1 MTSQVLFCALAVLC
15 VMNVPLAICMGVA
28 SFLALYAH
36 GSVPFLLL
44 VQRMFTGSDSFTLL
58 AIPLFM
64 IAGRLM
70 EWGGISK
77 RLINLSTNVVGGM
90 WGGMGNVA
98 VLACMFFAAISGS
111 APATVVAIGSIMVP
125 AMVEE
130 GYDKAFS
137 VALLAAAGIIGVII
151 PPSILFVSYGVS
163 LGTSI
168 GKLFVAGVIPGIVMG
183 LSLMLVCYITAR
195 RNGWKSNVQPTLEG
209 FLSSLRES
217 IWGLMMP
224 IIILGGI
231 YGGIFT
237 PTESAAVACV
247 YSVFVGMCIYREL
260 SLKKLY
266 ISLYEAG
273 TTSAMVLL
281 IIATATAMGWI
292 MTTEEIPIKVAT
304 ALSSLAQNKYM
315 LLLFLNLM
323 LLVTGCLMEPNAAI
337 IILGPIFLPLL
348 QTAEI
353 DLVHFGVVMVVNMA
367 IGMLTPPLGVNLFV
381 AQSLQKDVSIKNIV
395 VAALPM
401 LGILLANLM
410 LFTYVPSLS
419 TVLLRFFKV

>member
-1 MTSQVLFCALAVLC
+1 
-15 VMNVPLAICMGVA
+15 MGLA
-28 SFLALYAH
+28 SFLALYVD
-36 GSVPFLLL
+36 GSVPLLLL

-77 RLINLSTNVVGGM
+77 RLINLSMNVVGGM
-90 WGGMGNVA
+90 WGGLGNVA

-125 AMVEE
+125 AMVKD

-168 GKLFVAGVIPGIVMG
+168 GKLFVAGVIPGFFMG
-183 LSLMLVCYITAR
+183 ISLMLVCYITAR
-195 RNGWKSNVQPTLEG
+195 KRGWKSHIQPTFKG
-209 FLSSLRES
+209 FLQALGES
-217 IWGLMMP
+217 FWGLLMP
-224 IIILGGI
+224 VIILGGI
-231 YGGIFT
+231 YSGLFT

-260 SLKKLY
+260 SLKNLY

-292 MTTEEIPIKVAT
+292 LTTEQIPVRVAES
-304 ALSSLAQNKYM
+304 LSNLAQSKYS

-348 QTAEI
+348 QQAGI

-381 AQSLQKDVSIKNIV
+381 AQSLQKEVSIKHIV

-401 LGILLANLM
+401 LGILLLNLL
-410 LFTYVPSLS
+410 LFTYVPALS
-419 TVLLRFFKV
+419 TVLLKFVKV

>member
-1 MTSQVLFCALAVLC
+1 MVSQVLFCALAVLC
-15 VMNVPLAICMGVA
+15 IMNVPLAICMGAA
-28 SFLALYAH
+28 SFLAVWAD
-36 GSVPFLLL
+36 GSIPPLLI

-77 RLINLSTNVVGGM
+77 RLIDLSMNVVGGAY
-90 WGGMGNVA
+90 GGLANVSI
-98 VLACMFFAAISGS
+98 LACMFFAAISGS

-125 AMVEE
+125 AMVKE
-130 GYDKAFS
+130 GYGKAFS
-137 VALLAAAGIIGVII
+137 AAILAAAGIIGVII

-163 LGTSI
+163 LGVSI
-168 GKLFVAGVIPGIVMG
+168 GKLFVAGVIPGIIMG
-183 LSLMLVCYITAR
+183 LSLMVLCYFICRAR
-195 RNGWKSNVQPTLEG
+195 GWKSHIERVPGGLRK
-209 FLSSLRES
+209 SLKNS

-231 YGGIFT
+231 YGGLFT

-247 YSVFVGMCIYREL
+247 YSLFVGFVIYKEL
-260 SLKKLY
+260 SIKNVY
-266 ISLYEAG
+266 ISFYEAG

-292 MTTEEIPIKVAT
+292 MTTEQIPLKVAEG
-304 ALSSLAQNKYM
+304 LSSLANSKYSLLMFLNIM
-315 LLLFLNLM
+315 LLI
-323 LLVTGCLMEPNAAI
+323 TGCLMEPNAAI

-348 QTAEI
+348 QQANI
-353 DLVHFGVVMVVNMA
+353 DLIHFGVVMVVNMA

-381 AQSLQKDVSIKNIV
+381 AQSLQKDTTVKSIIFAVSPMIV
-395 VAALPM
+395 VLLLDLLLVTYLP
-401 LGILLANLM
+401 
-410 LFTYVPSLS
+410 VLS
-419 TVLLRFFKV
+419 TVLLKYVNV

>member
-1 MTSQVLFCALAVLC
+1 MVSQVLFFALAVLC
-15 VMNVPLAICMGVA
+15 LMNVPLAICMGAA
-28 SFLALYAH
+28 SFIALYYE
-36 GSVPFLLL
+36 GSIPLLLL
-44 VQRMFTGSDSFTLL
+44 VQRMFTGTDSFTLL

-77 RLINLSTNVVGGM
+77 RLIDLSMNVVGAAY
-90 WGGMGNVA
+90 GGLANVA
-98 VLACMFFAAISGS
+98 ILACMFFAAISGS

-125 AMVEE
+125 AMVKG

-137 VALLAAAGIIGVII
+137 AAILAAAGIIGVII

-163 LGTSI
+163 FGVSI
-168 GKLFVAGVIPGIVMG
+168 GKLFVAGIIPGVIMG
-183 LSLMLVCYITAR
+183 ISLMIFCYVVSRIK
-195 RNGWKSNVQPTLEG
+195 GWKSDVKQSLSG
-209 FLSSLRES
+209 FLSSLKES

-247 YSVFVGMCIYREL
+247 YSLFVGFFIYKEL
-260 SLKKLY
+260 TIRNTY
-266 ISLYEAG
+266 ISFYEAG

-292 MTTEEIPIKVAT
+292 MTTEQIPMKVAES
-304 ALSSLAQNKYM
+304 LSALAQNRYTLLMFLNIM
-315 LLLFLNLM
+315 LLF
-323 LLVTGCLMEPNAAI
+323 TGCVMEPNAAI
-337 IILGPIFLPLL
+337 IILGPIFVPLL
-348 QTAEI
+348 VQADI
-353 DLVHFGVVMVVNMA
+353 DLIHFGVIMVVNLA

-381 AQSLQKDVSIKNIV
+381 AQSLQKEVPIKSIIYA
-395 VAALPM
+395 VAPM
-401 LGILLANLM
+401 IFVLLLNLAM
-410 LFTYVPSLS
+410 FTYLPIIS
-419 TVLLRFFKV
+419 TVLLKYVNV

>member
-1 MTSQVLFCALAVLC
+1 MVSQVLFCALAFLC
-15 VMNVPLAICMGVA
+15 VLNVPLAICMGLA
-28 SFLALYAH
+28 SFAALYAH
-36 GSVPFLLL
+36 GSVPMLLL

-64 IAGRLM
+64 ITGRLM

-77 RLINLSTNVVGGM
+77 RLINLSMNVVGGI
-90 WGGMGNVA
+90 WGGLGNVA

-125 AMVEE
+125 AMVED
-130 GYDKAFS
+130 GYDKSFAA
-137 VALLAAAGIIGVII
+137 ALLAAAGIIGVII

-163 LGTSI
+163 LGVSI
-168 GKLFVAGVIPGIVMG
+168 GKLFVAGVIPGIIMG
-183 LSLMLVCYITAR
+183 LSLMLICYVTAR
-195 RNGWKSNVQPTLEG
+195 VKGWKSHVTPTFRG
-209 FLSSLRES
+209 FLVALRES
-217 IWGLMMP
+217 IWGLLMP

-231 YGGIFT
+231 YSGLFT

-247 YSVFVGMCIYREL
+247 YSVFVGMFIYKEL
-260 SLKKLY
+260 SLKKMY
-266 ISLYEAG
+266 ISFYEAG

-292 MTTEEIPIKVAT
+292 MTTEQIPARITA
-304 ALSSLAQNKYM
+304 ALSSMASDKYSLLLLLNM
-315 LLLFLNLM
+315 LLLI
-323 LLVTGCLMEPNAAI
+323 TGCLMEPNAAI

-348 QTAEI
+348 QQAQI

-381 AQSLQKDVSIKNIV
+381 AQSLQKDISVKQIIK
-395 VAALPM
+395 AAIPM
-401 LGILLANLM
+401 IAILIANLFV
-410 LFTYVPSLS
+410 FTYLPSIS
-419 TVLLRFFKV
+419 TLLLKYIKI